1 MSRSC
6 RRLPGPWRR
15 DSILPL
21 VATLLGQLEI
31 PPAPTAK
38 AEGPFAAV
46 ALEQGIDRLLDYAIP
61 PKFRHAL
68 RVGQVVRVPLGR
80 KNRTTRGYV
89 VSIHPESDYPKIK
102 PLSGIDDERVL
113 VPPRL
118 MQLALWMSR
127 YYVAPLGTVLESV
140 IPSAV
145 KKKVGIGYSQI
156 VRLAKPPE
164 ELQAILEKTKAAKRR
179 AIIARLLQIEPGG
192 SVELVRLAGE
202 AGVKPPTVRKLL
214 GLGLIT
220 ITPEIDL
227 PRLTADMKPTAGD
240 EPDIALH

>member
-145 KKKVGIGYSQI
+145 KKKVGVGYSQV
-156 VRLAKPPE
+156 VRLAQPRE
-164 ELQAILEKTKAAKRR
+164 VVQQALEKTRPPSAERCWRGCSCSSRSRR
-179 AIIARLLQIEPGG
+179 SSSI
-192 SVELVRLAGE
+192 
-202 AGVKPPTVRKLL
+202 
-214 GLGLIT
+214 
-220 ITPEIDL
+220 
-227 PRLTADMKPTAGD
+227 
-240 EPDIALH
+240 